1 MISYALKMADKET
14 QLKEKIVKQAIQ
26 SFRKNKKVDEFSLLS
41 LSREL
46 EVDFLDLTKF
56 YTSMEDIFLDQQ
68 KENWKQTYKSL
79 NKKIKKSKNPGDF
92 KNVFDSFLEDFVS
105 DLGPD
110 ADLHWEVCSFIPIC
124 LEFREQNKKVLTGKI
139 KTVIK
144 RGWPGKTSNVLDR
157 QTDLVILSFYGFI
170 DHVVHKPKTER
181 AKILKDFR
189 NMLNLHLQD
198 RLFF

>member
-1 MISYALKMADKET
+1 MKNKEK
-14 QLKEKIVKQAIQ
+14 QLKDKIVKQAIQ

-41 LSREL
+41 LSKEL
-46 EVDFLDLTKF
+46 DVDFLDLTKF
-56 YTSMEDIFLDQQ
+56 YASMEGIFLDQQ
-68 KENWKQTYKSL
+68 KKNWKQTYKSL

-92 KNVFDSFLEDFVS
+92 KNVFDSFIEDFVS